1 MVTRY
6 ALGSVGCGVFVC
18 ILCGIMKCSIN
29 VASHAGPAPCIT
41 VLTTGAVYLKLVS
54 FIVIA
59 TRNKAYKLIK

>member
-41 VLTTGAVYLKLVS
+41 VLTTGAVIGIFISIIKQKTLKLLKTT
-54 FIVIA
+54 A
-59 TRNKAYKLIK
+59 